1 MSTEE
6 WLEFLN
12 SLTDE
17 QLEALF
23 TGLSVTILK
32 KDGRIVRVNYHA
44 L

>member
-1 MSTEE
+1 MSTDE

-23 TGLSVTILK
+23 TGLSVRLLK
-32 KDGRIVRVNYHA
+32 KDGRIVRVNYYA

>member
-1 MSTEE
+1 MSAEE

-23 TGLSVTILK
+23 TGLSVRILK

-44 L
+44 I